1 MKILIIMTIMIT
13 MKRITIAKI
22 LPLAWTTI
30 TNNTTNNNEAACP
43 TPYTPKWC
51 YPQLHAD

>member
-13 MKRITIAKI
+13 MKRITIAI
-22 LPLAWTTI
+22 FLPLAWTTI

-51 YPQLHAD
+51 DPQLHAD